1 MSSTYYVACLA
12 HDPALIVA
20 SGNELREWNS
30 PNDALAAVA
39 VREPGSIGA
48 MHATCDLIITRES
61 GAIIEACCPP
71 PGNHAG
77 MHRDPKWVD
86 VEWLRLMVAALETP
100 TPATTAALEAFRQ
113 CWNPERVRRMRSLI
127 KPGEYEV
134 DDA

>member
-20 SGNELREWNS
+20 SGSQHREWNH
-30 PNDALAAVA
+30 PNEALAAIA
-39 VREPGSIGA
+39 DRDSIGA
-48 MHATCDLIITRES
+48 IHATCDLIITRES

-100 TPATTAALEAFRQ
+100 TPATTAALEEFRR

-127 KPGEYEV
+127 NPGEYEV